1 MMQVKD
7 RAVVVTGAGGLG
19 SGRAIALKF
28 SSEGARVVVSDFWDE
43 GGRETVRLI
52 ERNRGQGV
60 FRHADVRIEE
70 EVRSLVAFAEE
81 TFGPVAVLVNNAS
94 GPEFLPYDLDRWSE
108 TIQTDLLGAMYATRF
123 AIDSMRRGGGGA
135 VVNISSTSA
144 LGHGRK
150 RPGGMPA
157 YDAAKAGILRLT
169 TSLSWLATKEKIR
182 VNCLV
187 PDWIARPD
195 LLAYVESLS
204 SEQRRAGGVPVKL
217 TTPEEIAGAVLRLA
231 TDESLAGRLLVWQAD
246 DEPRL
251 IPWADAGYATL
262 DGPFALT

>member
-7 RAVVVTGAGGLG
+7 RAVVVTGAGGTG
-19 SGRAIALKF
+19 SGRAIALRF
-28 SSEGARVVVSDFWDE
+28 AHAGARVVASDVQDD

-52 ERNRGQGV
+52 EQNGGQGV
-60 FRHADVRIEE
+60 FHHADVRVEE
-70 EVRSLVAFAEE
+70 EVRSLIGFAEE
-81 TFGPVAVLVNNAS
+81 TFGPIAVLVNNAS
-94 GPEFLPYDLDRWSE
+94 GPEFVPYDLDRWSD

-135 VVNISSTSA
+135 VINISSTSA

-150 RPGGMPA
+150 RAGGMPA

-169 TSLSWLATKEKIR
+169 TSLAWLADKERIR
-182 VNCLV
+182 INCLV

-195 LLAYVESLS
+195 LKAYVDSLS
-204 SEQRRAGGVPVKL
+204 PEQKLKQGVPKKL
-217 TTPEEIAGAVLRLA
+217 TTPAEIANAVLRLA
-231 TDESLAGRLLVWQAD
+231 TDEALAGRVLVWQSD

-251 IPWADAGYATL
+251 IPWADAGYAAL